1 MCNEYPWSG
10 PFDSWSSRKYNQ
22 ETGYWD
28 WGDESDRSSYVYVP
42 EGTLSKYQDDYS
54 YWLVRN
60 NLRELSAEE
69 MNKWATTDIK
79 KPINDKRYT
88 DAIYNMN
95 GRKVKKPQKGI
106 YILRSSDGSS
116 KKVIY

>member
-1 MCNEYPWSG
+1 
-10 PFDSWSSRKYNQ
+10 
-22 ETGYWD
+22 
-28 WGDESDRSSYVYVP
+28 
-42 EGTLSKYQDDYS
+42 
-54 YWLVRN
+54 
-60 NLRELSAEE
+60 